1 MKKKNTK
8 IMEEQVSDF
17 SEKKI
22 SRKEA
27 IKKTGYMAAS
37 TATMMILLNE
47 NAQGMMRDPD
57 RRRNRDRRRNHD
69 CPATSP

>member
-1 MKKKNTK
+1 MKRKKNNK
-8 IMEEQVSDF
+8 IEEESLSDF
-17 SEKKI
+17 SKKKI

-47 NAQGMMRDPD
+47 NAQGMSIIRDPLQKQ
-57 RRRNRDRRRNHD
+57 NGKGKGNGAH
-69 CPATSP
+69 CS